1 MADVESVLGT
11 IDTADLGPTL
21 MHEHVCVL
29 STEILENYGGEWWD
43 EEPRITDAVAKLKA
57 LAERGIKTIVDP
69 TVIGLGR
76 YIPRVKR
83 VAEQVPEINI
93 IPATGLYTF
102 DELPHYFHYRGPN
115 TLLGGPE
122 LLADLFIKDIR
133 EGIADTGVKAAFLK
147 CVVEEKGLTEG
158 VERVARAV
166 AQTHRETGVP
176 ITSHTAVAFRTGLDQ
191 QRIFAEEGVDLQR
204 VVIGHSGDSVDFDYL
219 RELLDAGSF
228 VGADRFGLYQPGR
241 PSREQRIETVARL
254 CELGY
259 AGQVVLAHDKTIRT
273 DWYFDESMV
282 FPQEWHQTHLIDDI
296 LPALAAAGVTQEQMH
311 QMTVENPR
319 RVFAAQDSY

>member
-21 MHEHVCVL
+21 MHEHVFVL

-176 ITSHTAVAFRTGLDQ
+176 ITVHTNAAAKSGTIALDL
-191 QRIFAEEGVDLQR
+191 FESEGVDLTK
-204 VVIGHSGDSVDFDYL
+204 VVVGHSGDTNDQDYL
-219 RELLDAGSF
+219 RSLMDR
-228 VGADRFGLYQPGR
+228 GATIGMDRFGLDMFNPTEDR
-241 PSREQRIETVARL
+241 VNTIASLVEQ
-254 CELGY
+254 GY
-259 AGQVVLAHDKTIRT
+259 ADRMVLAHDASCYI
-273 DWYFDESMV
+273 DYFSGDASQQLLLAAA
-282 FPQEWHQTHLIDDI
+282 PNWHYNHIPDDV
-296 LPALAAAGVTQEQMH
+296 LPALIKAGVAQSDVDVML
-311 QMTVENPR
+311 VDNAR
-319 RVFAAQDSY
+319 RYFGG